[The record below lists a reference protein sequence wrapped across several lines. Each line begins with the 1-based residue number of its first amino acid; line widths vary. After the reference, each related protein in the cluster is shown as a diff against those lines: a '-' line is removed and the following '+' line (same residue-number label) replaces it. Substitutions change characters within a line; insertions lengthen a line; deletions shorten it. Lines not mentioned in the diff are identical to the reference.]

1 MSINLFILPAGQSSS
16 FPNVTYS
23 YDPPQHQQQQQQL
36 PPPPPSTTPSHSSAV
51 VQHHEEQQHHIIHH
65 HIPDYSNSSSLND
78 YPDALSPGDYASP
91 TPPPSMSGASP
102 AKKGKGGRK
111 KSLRP
116 PSPAILKQRREA
128 ANARERKRMNGLND
142 AFERLRE
149 VVPNLT
155 TEQKMSKIETLHM
168 AQTYIKAL
176 ASLIEREERKEMLL
190 AGGGHGSGVGDSMD
204 DDGLHH
210 HHNHHHH
217 HQVDGG
223 DSRDDVIGGD
233 GGGEFHDIIKVE
245 PMATGSELG
254 LVGTGIHL

>member
-1 MSINLFILPAGQSSS
+1 MSILNFFLLPAGQSS

-23 YDPPQHQQQQQQL
+23 YDPPQHQQQQQL
-36 PPPPPSTTPSHSSAV
+36 PPPPPSTPSSHSSAV
-51 VQHHEEQQHHIIHH
+51 VQHHEEQQHHHVIHH
-65 HIPDYSNSSSLND
+65 HIPDYSNSSIND

-190 AGGGHGSGVGDSMD
+190 AGGHGSGVGDSMD

-217 HQVDGG
+217 QVDGG
-223 DSRDDVIGGD
+223 ESRDDVIGGD
-233 GGGEFHDIIKVE
+233 GGGEFRDIIKVE

-254 LVGTGIHL
+254 LVGGVGTGIHL

>member
-1 MSINLFILPAGQSSS
+1 MSILNFFLLPAGQSS

-36 PPPPPSTTPSHSSAV
+36 PPPPPSSTPSSHSSAV
-51 VQHHEEQQHHIIHH
+51 QHHHEEQQHHIIHH
-65 HIPDYSNSSSLND
+65 HIPDYSNSSLND

-102 AKKGKGGRK
+102 AAKKGKGGRK

-190 AGGGHGSGVGDSMD
+190 AGGHGGGGGGDSMD

-223 DSRDDVIGGD
+223 DSRDDVID
-233 GGGEFHDIIKVE
+233 DGGEFHDIIKVE

>member
-1 MSINLFILPAGQSSS
+1 
-16 FPNVTYS
+16 
-23 YDPPQHQQQQQQL
+23 
-36 PPPPPSTTPSHSSAV
+36 
-51 VQHHEEQQHHIIHH
+51 
-65 HIPDYSNSSSLND
+65 
-78 YPDALSPGDYASP
+78 
-91 TPPPSMSGASP
+91 
-102 AKKGKGGRK
+102 
-111 KSLRP
+111 
-116 PSPAILKQRREA
+116 
-128 ANARERKRMNGLND
+128 MNGLND

-176 ASLIEREERKEMLL
+176 ASLIEREERKEMLM
-190 AGGGHGSGVGDSMD
+190 AGGQGSVVGGDSMD

-217 HQVDGG
+217 QVNGG
-223 DSRDDVIGGD
+223 ENRDDVIGGD
-233 GGGEFHDIIKVE
+233 GGEFHDIIKVE

>member
-1 MSINLFILPAGQSSS
+1 
-16 FPNVTYS
+16 
-23 YDPPQHQQQQQQL
+23 
-36 PPPPPSTTPSHSSAV
+36 
-51 VQHHEEQQHHIIHH
+51 
-65 HIPDYSNSSSLND
+65 
-78 YPDALSPGDYASP
+78 
-91 TPPPSMSGASP
+91 MSGMSSPP

-176 ASLIEREERKEMLL
+176 ASLIEREERKEML
-190 AGGGHGSGVGDSMD
+190 GGGGGLDLEDPCRQVHSSLSHHGGGVELGGVGDYQHVK
-204 DDGLHH
+204 LEP
-210 HHNHHHH
+210 
-217 HQVDGG
+217 
-223 DSRDDVIGGD
+223 
-233 GGGEFHDIIKVE
+233 GGGGLSEMGLLRQTE
-245 PMATGSELG
+245 GGSSSCQL
-254 LVGTGIHL
+254 